1 MFQQLGTLGEAYL
14 ESWECDK
21 FGVATATMAQMV
33 KGTELEVGLS
43 RPSHALITGEMLLT
57 KTECQPQ
64 AGGMWGVNRWY
75 FEGEYK
81 LTGFVEYALETS
93 ERQVPIE
100 VHQCI
105 DSLVNTYNGK
115 VIDGKIKFPK
125 TVKETLASTS
135 NAPIGQLTAN
145 GSVSK
150 PVSPMFGV
158 EAYMDVA
165 ATFSA
170 TSVEKSIT
178 SQAAG
183 TVVPFPPTPE
193 KIPRLGAGIRDWLV
207 LPMSARKRG
216 RVYEVTRRW
225 MLSGRGG
232 WNRDI
237 YSS

>member
-1 MFQQLGTLGEAYL
+1 MLLGTLGEAYL

-21 FGVATATMAQMV
+21 FGVATATMAKMA
-33 KGTELEVGLS
+33 KGTELEVGLA
-43 RPSHALITGEMLLT
+43 RPSHALISGEMVLT

-64 AGGMWGVNRWY
+64 DGGLWGLNRWY

-125 TVKETLASTS
+125 TVKDTLASNS
-135 NAPIGQLTAN
+135 NSPIGSLTPN
-145 GSVSK
+145 GSVSQ
-150 PVSPMFGV
+150 PRSPMFGV
-158 EAYMDVA
+158 ESYMDVA

-170 TSVEKSIT
+170 TSVEKSIPPA
-178 SQAAG
+178 AAG
-183 TVVPFPPTPE
+183 TVVQFPDTSE
-193 KIPRLGAGIRDWLV
+193 RIPRLGAGIRDWLV
-207 LPMSARKRG
+207 LPSSGRRRG
-216 RVYEVTRRW
+216 LVYEVTRRW

-237 YSS
+237 YTS

>member
-1 MFQQLGTLGEAYL
+1 MSHQLGTLGEAYL
-14 ESWECDK
+14 EAWDCDK
-21 FGVATATMAQMV
+21 FGVATATMAQMA
-33 KGTELEVGLS
+33 KGTELDVGLS

-64 AGGMWGVNRWY
+64 DGGLWGLNRWY

-100 VHQCI
+100 THFCI
-105 DSLVNTYNGK
+105 DALVSTYNGK

-125 TVKETLASTS
+125 TVKDVLPS
-135 NAPIGQLTAN
+135 NSNSPIGELTPN
-145 GSVSK
+145 GSVSQ

-158 EAYMDVA
+158 EAFMDVA

-170 TSVEKSIT
+170 TSVEPAIP

-183 TVVPFPPTPE
+183 TVVQYPDTPE

-207 LPMSARKRG
+207 LPISARKRG
-216 RVYEVTRRW
+216 KVYEVTRRW

-232 WNRDI
+232 WSREI
-237 YSS
+237 YS